1 MERFANAILKYKK
14 TVLLIFL
21 IATIVCAILMPLV
34 TINYDLM
41 DYLPDSAPS
50 TIALDVMEAE
60 YDKDPANARIM
71 VQDVTIPEALDYK
84 DKISKV
90 DGVEEILWL
99 DDVQSMAVPI
109 ETMPQDT
116 VEDWYKDN
124 NALFSVTVDTTKQ
137 TECLAEIRNIIGDKG
152 MMAGQCVDS
161 VALVENVDSE
171 LGHMMVIVVP
181 IVFLILLLTTSS
193 WFEPVLFLFTIGVA
207 IVLSMGTNVIFPEVS
222 FVTKAAGAILQLA
235 VSMDYSI
242 FLLHRFAEFRQSGLE
257 VQEAMKQAVVKS
269 TSSIMASGLTTL
281 IGFAAL
287 IMMRFKIGAD
297 MGLVMAK
304 AIVLSLVTVL
314 VLLPVLAIY
323 SYKWIDKTQHRRF
336 LPSFEKMG
344 RWSVKLKAPVLICF
358 AILVIPC
365 FLAQSQNSF
374 RYGTSGIFGDETTR
388 IGRETAAI
396 EAEFGRENQMVL
408 MVPKGDLSK
417 EKSVVD
423 QLNAMPEITSTIS
436 YVGTVGAPIPTEYV
450 PESQLSQ
457 LISEH
462 YSRIVLTVGTDTDG
476 DQAFSVVN
484 RVREIAQAAYPNSYH
499 LVGQSVNTLDL
510 KDTVIAD
517 NTRVNVAA
525 ILSIF
530 VILLLT
536 FRSGSLPILLLLVIE
551 SSIWINLT
559 VPYFMDTQLHYTAY
573 LIISSI
579 QLGATVDYA
588 ILFSN
593 RYLEH
598 RATTDKKTA
607 AIHTVRDCTIS
618 ILTSGSILAVCGS
631 IMGKISTSLI
641 ISQLGVLVGRGA
653 IFSMILVLFVL
664 PGLLI
669 LCDGIIQ
676 KTTSKK
682 KFHFY
687 KAEVDAK

>member
-21 IATIVCAILMPLV
+21 IATIVCAILIPMV

-358 AILVIPC
+358 AILVVPC
-365 FLAQSQNSF
+365 FLAQSQNFF

-484 RVREIAQAAYPNSYH
+484 RVRDIAQAAYPNSYH
-499 LVGQSVNTLDL
+499 LAGQSVNTLDL

-517 NTRVNVAA
+517 NTRVNLAA

-530 VILLLT
+530 AILLLT

-551 SSIWINLT
+551 SSIWLNLT

-573 LIISSI
+573 LIISSL